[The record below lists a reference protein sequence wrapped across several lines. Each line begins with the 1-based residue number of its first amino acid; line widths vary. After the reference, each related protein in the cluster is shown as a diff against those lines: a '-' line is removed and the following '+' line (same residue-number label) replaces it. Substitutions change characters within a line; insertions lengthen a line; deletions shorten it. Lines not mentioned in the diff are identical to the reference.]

1 MKKLYYVFVTIL
13 IVIFTALIVAF
24 NGGNGTEFTMFAW
37 KATIS
42 TQLLILCSLLI
53 GFGIGILFML
63 QFVIKGNSSIKAY
76 ERRLE
81 KTSVSNDS
89 STAKIK
95 VLEAKIEVLEK
106 ALDDALKN
114 Q

>member
-1 MKKLYYVFVTIL
+1 
-13 IVIFTALIVAF
+13 
-24 NGGNGTEFTMFAW
+24 
-37 KATIS
+37 
-42 TQLLILCSLLI
+42 
-53 GFGIGILFML
+53 ML
-63 QFVIKGNSSIKAY
+63 QFVLKGNSSIKAY